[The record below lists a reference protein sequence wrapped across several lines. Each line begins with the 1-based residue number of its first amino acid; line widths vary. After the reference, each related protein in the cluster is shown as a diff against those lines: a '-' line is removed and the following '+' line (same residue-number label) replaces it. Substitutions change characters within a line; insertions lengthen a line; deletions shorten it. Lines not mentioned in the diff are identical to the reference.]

1 MSDSEPQRPPV
12 PSTGWRRVHT
22 QLPPKVDVAIIGS
35 GPGGLV
41 AAALLAQAGKS
52 VAVFESHYV
61 AGGCATQFRRGPKHA
76 RYHFD
81 VGLHYIGD
89 CGRQGRSLASWTR
102 CRCVWTTSRWI
113 KTASIRWSFRG

>member
-1 MSDSEPQRPPV
+1 M
-12 PSTGWRRVHT
+12 
-22 QLPPKVDVAIIGS
+22 
-35 GPGGLV
+35 V

-52 VAVFESHYV
+52 VAVFEAHYV

-89 CGRQGRSLASWTR
+89 CDREGTIPRILDEVSVRVDYAAMDLSL
-102 CRCVWTTSRWI
+102 I
-113 KTASIRWSFRG
+113 HI